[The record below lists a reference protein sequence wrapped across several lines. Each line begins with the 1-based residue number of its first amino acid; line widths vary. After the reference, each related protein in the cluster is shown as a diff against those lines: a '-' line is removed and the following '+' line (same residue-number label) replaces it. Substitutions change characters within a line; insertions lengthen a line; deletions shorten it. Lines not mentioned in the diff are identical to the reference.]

1 MSVFAQTPA
10 VPADTLATLLN
21 REGPAL
27 VPLLLGA
34 LAIYLLLPR
43 PRPYPRVY
51 GVLCALASLVT
62 AGVFLLRPM
71 GFSPEVGLFY
81 AFSALALIGGTL
93 LITQDNAARAAL
105 SFVLVVLSTSGL
117 FLLLAA
123 PFLFAATIIVYAGA
137 IIVTFLFVLML
148 AQQTGCSD
156 ADSRSREPALATL
169 TGVLLLGVVLYV
181 VRMGQPGPEF
191 NDLLT
196 AIAAARQAESNEE
209 LKQLVQT
216 TEGSGLTRTLFSD
229 AATRLEKAGQRKLSE
244 QAISLDFDW
253 LQMVQPEEG
262 PGDRFNR
269 AKAMESLDRL
279 EMVIETRMR
288 QGLTEPRLATK
299 HASGLSGAVGG
310 TPWNEVRRDPK
321 TRVPHLP
328 AENTAYLGRSLFTEY
343 LLPVEITGLLLLV
356 ATVAAIL
363 IAQRPT
369 EEETPSVTETQNLA
383 TTLRRPS

>member
-10 VPADTLATLLN
+10 APADSLATLLN

-62 AGVFLLRPM
+62 AGIFLLRPM
-71 GFSPEVGLFY
+71 GFSPEIGLFY
-81 AFSALALIGGTL
+81 AFSALALIGGML

-123 PFLFAATIIVYAGA
+123 PFLFAATIIVYSGA

-148 AQQTGCSD
+148 AQQTGSTD

-196 AIAAARQAESNEE
+196 AIAAARQADSNEE
-209 LKQLVQT
+209 LKKLVQT

-262 PGDRFNR
+262 LGDRFNR
-269 AKAMESLDRL
+269 AKALESLDRL
-279 EMVIETRMR
+279 EMVIETRTL
-288 QGLTEPRLATK
+288 QGLTEVRPATK
-299 HASGLSGAVGG
+299 HASGLSGVVGG
-310 TPWNEVRRDPK
+310 TPWNEVRRDPQ

-369 EEETPSVTETQNLA
+369 QDEMPLENETQSLA

>member
-1 MSVFAQTPA
+1 MSVFAQTTGSPD
-10 VPADTLATLLN
+10 PLGTLLS

-34 LAIYLLLPR
+34 LAVYLLLPR
-43 PRPYPRVY
+43 PRPYPRSY
-51 GVLCALASLVT
+51 GLICALAALGT

-81 AFSALALIGGTL
+81 AFSALALIGGVL

-148 AQQTGCSD
+148 AQQTGASD

-181 VRMGQPGPEF
+181 VRLAHPGPEF
-191 NDLLT
+191 NDLLR
-196 AIAAARQAESNEE
+196 AIAAAREADSAADLHAILQ
-209 LKQLVQT
+209 KQNPDKPGET
-216 TEGSGLTRTLFSD
+216 MTLFSQ
-229 AATRLEKAGQRKLSE
+229 AAERLNKAGMA
-244 QAISLDFDW
+244 QASAQATEIDIDW
-253 LQMVQPEEG
+253 LSLAPPEA
-262 PGDRFNR
+262 PADQ
-269 AKAMESLDRL
+269 LDKVKVLPLLDKL
-279 EMVIETRMR
+279 ETLLETRYR
-288 QGLTEPRLATK
+288 AGLSPSAAGR
-299 HASGLSGAVGG
+299 HASTLSGAPGG
-310 TPWNEVRRDPK
+310 TPWGEIRRDPK
-321 TRVPHLP
+321 TRVAHLP
-328 AENTAYLGRSLFTEY
+328 AENTAYVGRSLFTDF

-363 IAQRPT
+363 LAQRPS
-369 EEETPSVTETQNLA
+369 ESEPSSTGATFSQTVTQ
-383 TTLRRPS
+383 RRPS